1 MPLIKGRNYDLHTG
15 RGLGPTLAPVPSDL
29 GCPRRGELGVESG
42 TGTFGYS
49 TIMSRFPPNA
59 CPTWRRPGSVAQP
72 GSAMSSGGY
81 RAGSG
86 RRGRIPPIH
95 APGHA
100 GQRRHAVASDPGGS
114 SICNRK
120 PVPLSSIDNPAQ
132 RRCTVSSDIRRWNR
146 DHRNGPGHFRGTSPS
161 KGEYQQLFVL
171 SCPPASSEASALN
184 RPPRRPTPKLPGPS
198 SWHVGTSPHCDDRQD
213 PSHSAALPST
223 P

>member
-15 RGLGPTLAPVPSDL
+15 RGLGLTLAPVPSDL

-59 CPTWRRPGSVAQP
+59 CPAWRRPGSVAQP

-86 RRGRIPPIH
+86 RRGWIPPIH

-161 KGEYQQLFVL
+161 KG
-171 SCPPASSEASALN
+171 
-184 RPPRRPTPKLPGPS
+184 
-198 SWHVGTSPHCDDRQD
+198 
-213 PSHSAALPST
+213 
-223 P
+223 